1 MRAYNYLFF
10 SFILSVLLTMTNLH
24 AQDDFKEWLKKD
36 QKQYNHYLDETDRAF
51 LNFLEKD
58 WQAFDARKGLKAD
71 DQPKPVTIPVA
82 KDEEKPVEPESDQT
96 KTIKI
101 IDDPKPLQEPV
112 KKPDIVSHEPDPA
125 SPAVEFEFFGSLYR
139 VECAVNSQWDFA
151 FPVSNKSISNAWEK
165 MAVDHK
171 SGLISQLENL
181 RAEMFLNDWGYVLL
195 IHRFAG
201 SVYPGNTNK
210 QILYEWFLLNKSGM
224 AARVAYQNNNIL
236 LLLPVKNQMFE
247 VQFTMIDEI
256 RHYFIDWNQI
266 LDLNQQIFTYTG
278 EYKDAE
284 NTVNLV
290 VNRVPKFNSSPETR
304 SLNFKYDQ
312 EDISLDVEFTDDVV
326 RFFKEYPQTELE
338 VYLSAGT
345 SEYFNQSVINS
356 LKPYL
361 EGKTELQ
368 AVNFLL
374 RFVQTA
380 FAYKTDDK
388 QFGREKYLVPEETI
402 FYPASDCEDRS
413 ILFSYLVRHLLNL
426 DVILLNY
433 PGHIST
439 AVHFGGDVSGDK
451 LQYNN
456 KTYVIC
462 DPTYINAD
470 AGMTMPDFKLLSPSV
485 IRYTN

>member
-1 MRAYNYLFF
+1 MRTYKYLFF
-10 SFILSVLLTMTNLH
+10 NLILTLLFTLTNLY
-24 AQDDFKEWLKKD
+24 AQDDFREWLKND
-36 QKQYNHYLDETDRAF
+36 QKQYNQYLDETDRAF
-51 LNFLEKD
+51 LNFLEQD
-58 WQAFDARKGLKAD
+58 WKRFDAKKGMKAAER
-71 DQPKPVTIPVA
+71 PKPVTIPIA
-82 KDEEKPVEPESDQT
+82 EEKDKPTEPESDLT
-96 KTIKI
+96 EIIKI
-101 IDDPKPLQEPV
+101 IDDPKPIPEPV
-112 KKPDIVSHEPDPA
+112 KNPDIISPEHDLA
-125 SPAVEFEFFGSLYR
+125 KPAVEFDFFGSSYR
-139 VECAVNSQWDFA
+139 VECSVNSTWEFIS
-151 FPVSNKSISNAWEK
+151 PVSNKSISKAWEK

-171 SGLISQLENL
+171 SGLISQLEKL
-181 RAEMFLNDWGYVLL
+181 RTEISLNDWGYVLL

-201 SVYPGNTNK
+201 SVYQGNTNK

-224 AARVAYQNNNIL
+224 SARVAYQNNNVL

-256 RHYFIDWNQI
+256 RHYFIDWNQV

-278 EYKDAE
+278 VYKDAE
-284 NTVNLV
+284 NLVNLAV
-290 VNRVPKFNSSPETR
+290 TQVPKFNSSPETR
-304 SLNFKYDQ
+304 SLNFNYDH
-312 EDISLDVEFTDDVV
+312 EDISLDVEFADDVV
-326 RFFKEYPQTELE
+326 LFFKEYPQTELT

-345 SEYFNQSVINS
+345 SDNFNRSVTNS
-356 LKPYL
+356 LRPYL

-380 FAYKTDDK
+380 FDYKTDDQ

-402 FYPASDCEDRS
+402 FYPSSDCEDRS
-413 ILFSYLVRHLLNL
+413 ILFSYLVHHLLNL

-439 AVHFGGDVSGDK
+439 AVHFEGNVSGDK
-451 LQYNN
+451 LEYDN

-470 AGMTMPDFKLLSPSV
+470 AGMTMPDFKLMTPSV
-485 IRYTN
+485 IRYTF